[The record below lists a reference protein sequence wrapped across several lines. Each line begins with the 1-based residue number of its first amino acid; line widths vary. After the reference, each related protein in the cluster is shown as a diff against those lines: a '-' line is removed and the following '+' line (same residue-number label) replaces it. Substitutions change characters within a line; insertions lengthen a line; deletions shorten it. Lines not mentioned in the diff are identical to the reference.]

1 MIIMKRV
8 YKVLLID
15 DHPIIL
21 EVYKM
26 ALMNAGLSIENAA
39 FEIETA
45 ENSDIALQKIAI
57 ASESDGFDLIFLDI
71 KLPPSSDGEILSGE
85 DIGLEINQLLPNAK
99 IIIST
104 TFNDNYRVQNILK
117 NINPDGFLI
126 KNDID
131 TEELVEAIKTV
142 IFDPPY
148 YSKSV
153 IKLLRKQISSDY
165 LLDKIDRQLLHELSI
180 GTRMKDLPNVLPMS
194 IAGIERRKRQ
204 LKEMF
209 NVEDSED
216 RELILKAKELG
227 FI

>member
-1 MIIMKRV
+1 MKRV

-117 NINPDGFLI
+117 NVNPDGFLI

>member
-1 MIIMKRV
+1 MKKV

-26 ALMNAGLSIENAA
+26 AIKKASLSIENAA
-39 FEIETA
+39 FKIETA

-57 ASESDGFDLIFLDI
+57 ASKSDGFDIIFLDI

-85 DIGLEINQLLPNAK
+85 DIGVEINQLLPNAK

-117 NINPDGFLI
+117 NVNPDGFLI

-131 TEELVEAIKTV
+131 TDELVEAIKTV

-180 GTRMKDLPNVLPMS
+180 GTKMKDLPDVLPMS

-209 NVEDSED
+209 NVEDCED
-216 RELILKAKELG
+216 RELILKAKEMG

>member
-1 MIIMKRV
+1 MKRV

-26 ALMNAGLSIENAA
+26 ALKNASLSIGNAT

-45 ENSDIALQKIAI
+45 QNSDIALQKIAI
-57 ASESDGFDLIFLDI
+57 ASKSDGYDIIFLDI
-71 KLPPSSDGEILSGE
+71 KLPPSIDGKILSGE
-85 DIGLEINQLLPNAK
+85 DIGVKINQLLPNSK

-117 NINPDGFLI
+117 NVNPDGFLI

-131 TEELVEAIKTV
+131 TEELIEAIKTV

-165 LLDKIDRQLLHELSI
+165 LLDKIDRQLLYELSI
-180 GTRMKDLPNVLPMS
+180 GTKMKDLPNVIPMS
-194 IAGIERRKRQ
+194 IAGIEKRKRQ

-209 NVEDSED
+209 NVQENED
-216 RELILKAKELG
+216 RELILKAKEKG

>member
-1 MIIMKRV
+1 MKRV

-21 EVYKM
+21 EVYKT
-26 ALMNAGLSIENAA
+26 ALKNAGLSIENTT

-45 ENSDIALQKIAI
+45 QNSDIALQKIAI
-57 ASESDGFDLIFLDI
+57 ASKSDGYDIIFLDI
-71 KLPPSSDGEILSGE
+71 KLPPSSDGKILSGE
-85 DIGLEINQLLPNAK
+85 DIGVKINQLLPNSK

-117 NINPDGFLI
+117 NVNPDGFLI

-131 TEELVEAIKTV
+131 TEELIEAIKTV

-165 LLDKIDRQLLHELSI
+165 LLDKIDRQLLYELSI
-180 GTRMKDLPNVLPMS
+180 GTKMKDLPNVIPMS
-194 IAGIERRKRQ
+194 IAGIEKRKRQ

-209 NVEDSED
+209 NVQENED
-216 RELILKAKELG
+216 RELILKAKEKG

>member
-1 MIIMKRV
+1 MIKV

-26 ALMNAGLSIENAA
+26 ALKNTSFVIENIS

-45 ENSDIALQKIAI
+45 HNSDIALQKIAI
-57 ASESDGFDLIFLDI
+57 ASKSDGFDIIFLDI
-71 KLPPSSDGEILSGE
+71 KLPASSDGKVLSGE
-85 DIGLEINQLLPNAK
+85 DIGVRINQMLPNAK
-99 IIIST
+99 IIVST

-117 NINPDGFLI
+117 NVNPDGFLI

-131 TEELVEAIKTV
+131 TDELIEAIKTV

-165 LLDKIDRQLLHELSI
+165 LLDRTDRQLLHELSI
-180 GTRMKDLPNVLPMS
+180 GTKMKDLPDVLFMS
-194 IAGIERRKRQ
+194 IAGIEKRKRQ

-209 NVEDSED
+209 NVPDKED
-216 RELILKAKELG
+216 RELVIKAKEKG

>member
-1 MIIMKRV
+1 MKKV

-26 ALMNAGLSIENAA
+26 ALKNASLLIENAA

-45 ENSDIALQKIAI
+45 QNSDIALQKIEI
-57 ASESDGFDLIFLDI
+57 ASKSEGFDIIFLDI
-71 KLPPSSDGEILSGE
+71 KLPPSADGKILSGE
-85 DIGLEINQLLPNAK
+85 DIGVRINELLPNSK

-117 NINPDGFLI
+117 NVNPDGFLI

-131 TEELVEAIKTV
+131 TEELIEAIKTV

-153 IKLLRKQISSDY
+153 IKLLRKQISGDY
-165 LLDKIDRQLLHELSI
+165 LLDKIDRQLLYELSI
-180 GTRMKDLPNVLPMS
+180 GTKMKDLPNVLPMS

-209 NVEDSED
+209 NVQDNED
-216 RELILKAKELG
+216 RELILKAQEKG

>member
-1 MIIMKRV
+1 MKKV

-26 ALMNAGLSIENAA
+26 ALKNAGLAIENAA
-39 FEIETA
+39 FKIETA

-57 ASESDGFDLIFLDI
+57 ASKSDGFDIIFLDI

-85 DIGLEINQLLPNAK
+85 DIGVEINQLLPNSK

-117 NINPDGFLI
+117 NVNPDGFLI

-131 TEELVEAIKTV
+131 TDELVEAIKTV
-142 IFDPPY
+142 I
-148 YSKSV
+148 
-153 IKLLRKQISSDY
+153 
-165 LLDKIDRQLLHELSI
+165 
-180 GTRMKDLPNVLPMS
+180 
-194 IAGIERRKRQ
+194 
-204 LKEMF
+204 
-209 NVEDSED
+209 
-216 RELILKAKELG
+216 
-227 FI
+227 

>member
-1 MIIMKRV
+1 MKKV

-26 ALMNAGLSIENAA
+26 ALKNASLVIENAS

-45 ENSDIALQKIAI
+45 QNSDIALQKIAI
-57 ASESDGFDLIFLDI
+57 ASKSDGFDIVFLDI
-71 KLPPSSDGEILSGE
+71 KLPASADGKVLSGE
-85 DIGLEINQLLPNAK
+85 DIGVRINEMLPNSK

-117 NINPDGFLI
+117 NVNPDGFLI

-131 TEELVEAIKTV
+131 TDELIEAIKTV

-180 GTRMKDLPNVLPMS
+180 GTKMKDLPDVLPMS
-194 IAGIERRKRQ
+194 IAGIEKRKRQ

-209 NVEDSED
+209 NVPDKED
-216 RELILKAKELG
+216 RELIIKAKEKG

>member
-1 MIIMKRV
+1 MKRV

-26 ALMNAGLSIENAA
+26 ALKNAGLSIENTS

-57 ASESDGFDLIFLDI
+57 ASKSDGFDIIFLDI
-71 KLPPSSDGEILSGE
+71 KLPPSSDGKILSGE
-85 DIGLEINQLLPNAK
+85 DIGVKINQLLPNSK

-117 NINPDGFLI
+117 NVNPEGFLI

-131 TEELVEAIKTV
+131 TEELIEAIKTV

-153 IKLLRKQISSDY
+153 LKLLRKQISSDY

-180 GTRMKDLPNVLPMS
+180 GTKMKDLPNVIPMS

-209 NVEDSED
+209 NVQENEDS
-216 RELILKAKELG
+216 ELILKAKEKG

>member
-1 MIIMKRV
+1 MKRV

-26 ALMNAGLSIENAA
+26 ALKNASMVIENAS

-45 ENSDIALQKIAI
+45 QNSDIALQKIAV
-57 ASESDGFDLIFLDI
+57 ASKSDGFDIIFLDI
-71 KLPPSSDGEILSGE
+71 KLPASSDGKILSGE
-85 DIGLEINQLLPNAK
+85 DIGVKINQLLPNSK

-117 NINPDGFLI
+117 NVNPDGFLI

-131 TEELVEAIKTV
+131 TDELIEAIRTV

-180 GTRMKDLPNVLPMS
+180 GTKMKDLPNVIPMS
-194 IAGIERRKRQ
+194 IAGIEKRKRQ

-209 NVEDSED
+209 NVQENDD
-216 RELILKAKELG
+216 RELIIKAKEKG

>member
-1 MIIMKRV
+1 MKKV

-26 ALMNAGLSIENAA
+26 AIKNASLSIENAA
-39 FEIETA
+39 FKIETA

-85 DIGLEINQLLPNAK
+85 DIGVEINQLMPNAK

-117 NINPDGFLI
+117 NVNPDGFLI

-180 GTRMKDLPNVLPMS
+180 GTKMKDLPDVLPMS

-209 NVEDSED
+209 NVEDCED
-216 RELILKAKELG
+216 RELIIKAKEMG